1 MNTRK
6 DRQLDQIANLIIEL
20 ANGDYDKRINTKNFK
35 DKNLLIAAL
44 LNMLAGH
51 LKNIFK
57 NLSAYSTSGNF
68 ELLFFL
74 FDEDFNVINS
84 NSISGNYIE
93 SDDLSYLSNF
103 LTRSSIDKLK
113 KFFNSQRLEISLDL
127 KYIFKDELI
136 VSLDSRISCLSRE
149 NKIYIMSAIRNIPI
163 KELQISRNKQL
174 STKAAN
180 KFDIW
185 KNKRIIEKV
194 YHYLMDNLDKPFPSI
209 EVIAE
214 KVNTNPSLIKR
225 GFPLMYGS
233 TMAQFHLEKRLEKS
247 KDLLKAT
254 DTVQLKI
261 AGRCGFISDSH
272 FSRAFKKFYGVS
284 PSKCR

>member
-6 DRQLDQIANLIIEL
+6 DRQLDQIANLITEL
-20 ANGDYDKRINTKNFK
+20 ACGDYDKRINTTNFK

-57 NLSAYSTSGNF
+57 NLSAYSAPINF

-74 FDEDFNVINS
+74 FDEDLNVTNW
-84 NSISGNYIE
+84 NSISGNYIKSE
-93 SDDLSYLSNF
+93 SLNNLNSF
-103 LTRSSIDKLK
+103 LTRSSVNKIKKL
-113 KFFNSQRLEISLDL
+113 FNSDKSEISLDL
-127 KYIFKDELI
+127 KYKFKDELI

-163 KELQISRNKQL
+163 KELHISRNKKL
-174 STKAAN
+174 NRRVAN

-185 KNKRIIEKV
+185 KNKKIIDRV
-194 YHYLMDNLDKPFPSI
+194 YHYLMNNLDKPFPSI
-209 EVIAE
+209 EFLAK
-214 KVNTNPSLIKR
+214 KVNANPSLLKR
-225 GFPLMYGS
+225 GFPLLYGS
-233 TMAQFHLEKRLEKS
+233 TMAQFHLEKRMEKA
-247 KDLLKAT
+247 KDLLKAS
-254 DTVQLKI
+254 DTTQIII
-261 AGRCGFISDSH
+261 AERCGFISDAH
-272 FSRAFKKFYGVS
+272 FSRTFKKFYGIT